1 MFNPDKLKSVN
12 LVASNF
18 ATWVLAMEGYYKVN
32 LIVVPKREQLAVAQA
47 KYEKI
52 SGELKVAQAK
62 LKKV

>member
-32 LIVVPKREQLAVAQA
+32 LIVVPKREQLAVA
-47 KYEKI
+47 
-52 SGELKVAQAK
+52 
-62 LKKV
+62 